1 MYKNNMVNNDSS
13 NFMRIFV
20 FVFIFIVGIFFL
32 RFGVSFLG
40 VEDDNKSYVMIG
52 IGLSFLSAPVVF
64 LWSDIKFFNV
74 SIIIGFI
81 SIVLFS
87 FLSKDK
93 LQQSYI
99 QHEYLD
105 INNFMIYSY
114 SGIVDTPMY
123 KEFLVYKNNN
133 NISKMKEYR
142 DNITNYTSIDQEKV
156 MDLKLFYT
164 STNNKEIHSKLDEI
178 FKDGLVTK
186 PEYDDFQIFI
196 YKISLNGNDQSLL
209 TIIQK

>member
-164 STNNKEIHSKLDEI
+164 SSNNKEIHSKLDEI

>member
-1 MYKNNMVNNDSS
+1 MYKNNMVDNDSS

-20 FVFIFIVGIFFL
+20 FVFIFIVGIFLL
-32 RFGVSFLG
+32 RFGVSILG

-99 QHEYLD
+99 QNEYLD

-123 KEFLVYKNNN
+123 KEFLDYKNNN

>member
-1 MYKNNMVNNDSS
+1 MYKNNMMNNDSS

-20 FVFIFIVGIFFL
+20 FVFIFIVGILLL
-32 RFGVSFLG
+32 RFGVSILD

-52 IGLSFLSAPVVF
+52 IGLSFLIAPVVV

-114 SGIVDTPMY
+114 SGIVGTSMY

-142 DNITNYTSIDQEKV
+142 DNITSYISIDQEKV

-164 STNNKEIHSKLDEI
+164 STNNKAIHSKLDEI

-186 PEYDDFQIFI
+186 PEYDDFQIFM
-196 YKISLNGNDQSLL
+196 YKISLNSNDQSLL

>member
-1 MYKNNMVNNDSS
+1 MYKNNMVDNDSS

-164 STNNKEIHSKLDEI
+164 SSNNKEIHSKLDEI

>member
-1 MYKNNMVNNDSS
+1 MYKNNMVDNDSS

-20 FVFIFIVGIFFL
+20 FVFIFIVGIFLL
-32 RFGVSFLG
+32 RFGVSILG

-164 STNNKEIHSKLDEI
+164 SSNNKEIHSKLDEI

>member
-1 MYKNNMVNNDSS
+1 MYKNNMVDNDSS

-20 FVFIFIVGIFFL
+20 FVFIFIVGIFLL
-32 RFGVSFLG
+32 RFGVSILG

-99 QHEYLD
+99 QNEYLD